1 MRPKIGMVVVVVVV
15 ESVIV
20 IEVEASHVRAS

>member
-1 MRPKIGMVVVVVVV
+1 MRLKIGMVVAVVAV

-20 IEVEASHVRAS
+20 IEVEASHARAS